1 MRRQEKKQGFKNQP
15 FLQKKQG
22 LPDPSSLHPSTEKP
36 PPPTNLPKQADDDA
50 LFAAVMADVVPL
62 PEKPILPP
70 VLDPPAPLLIFN
82 EERLVVRHLE
92 DLVEGR
98 IPFDIVF
105 GDEFMEGSV
114 KGLDPRILQ
123 RLRRGK
129 YAWQGH
135 IDLHGLRVDEARDD
149 LLRFL
154 DEHRK
159 KGHRCLLI
167 VHGRGNHSPDRE
179 PVLKRRLISWL
190 TEGFLQKEILAFATA
205 RPHDGGTG
213 ATYVLLRRTRSGD
226 TSRTND

>member
-1 MRRQEKKQGFKNQP
+1 MHRQPKKQGFKHLP

-22 LPDPSSLHPSTEKP
+22 LPDPASLPPSMDKP
-36 PPPTNLPKQADDDA
+36 PPPTDLPAQVDDEE
-50 LFAAVMADVVPL
+50 LFAAVMADVTPL

-70 VLDPPAPLLIFN
+70 DLDPPPLSSFALN
-82 EERLVVRHLE
+82 EERLVVRQLE
-92 DLVEGR
+92 DIVEGR
-98 IPFDIVF
+98 APFDIIF

-114 KGLDPRILQ
+114 QGLDPRILQ

-149 LLRFL
+149 LLQFI

-167 VHGRGNHSPDRE
+167 VHGRGNHSPDGE

-190 TEGFLQKEILAFATA
+190 TQGFLQKEILAFATA

-213 ATYVLLRRTRSGD
+213 ATYVLLRRTRGA
-226 TSRTND
+226 